1 MLFRKNEKY
10 PKCDICF
17 YLIVILRVCSAVKSK
32 NIVFIVSFGYVS
44 LAEGLINMS
53 CVILHHLQSVIGKI
67 SEPFYSTGLA
77 AFSSPPSLCLIQLII
92 GDASLADSG
101 RFWNSSLSL

>member
-1 MLFRKNEKY
+1 MLKKNEEY
-10 PKCDICF
+10 PKCDVCF
-17 YLIVILRVCSAVKSK
+17 YLIVILRVCSVVKSTH
-32 NIVFIVSFGYVS
+32 IVFIVSFSYVS

-67 SEPFYSTGLA
+67 SEPFHSTGLA
-77 AFSSPPSLCLIQLII
+77 TFSSPPSLCLIQLII
-92 GDASLADSG
+92 GDASLADMG